1 MSSKLSENLTSKSE
15 SWQLFEDKML
25 KERCIWFSRSGK
37 CRKYEHLPWI
47 GKWPTRGFFSTQSR
61 TIILIDGISNFQN
74 SKWEKLGTAPFQSKT
89 IYFQNE
95 KWLFLRFDSDLTKW
109 SFWFQR
115 KTFMPHT
122 KKSLNFFLPLKV
134 WQYRILLISFP
145 FHWTSYLHLVL
156 QKSLRDILWF
166 PCSRFRK
173 CPKMSSTQRSVQKE
187 DNFYKIVV
195 KRLNTY
201 NTLNFSV
208 VEIVYLLVQFLH
220 RTKDS
225 CKQVYWNRNRCI
237 GS

>member
-1 MSSKLSENLTSKSE
+1 MASLTSK
-15 SWQLFEDKML
+15 
-25 KERCIWFSRSGK
+25 
-37 CRKYEHLPWI
+37 
-47 GKWPTRGFFSTQSR
+47 TR
-61 TIILIDGISNFQN
+61 
-74 SKWEKLGTAPFQSKT
+74 
-89 IYFQNE
+89 NE
-95 KWLFLRFDSDLTKW
+95 KNLEPLLSKAKQSIFKMKNG
-109 SFWFQR
+109 SFWDLIAIWLNDHFGFR
-115 KTFMPHT
+115 GKLLCHIL
-122 KKSLNFFLPLKV
+122 KKVSTFFLPLKV